1 MTTLSSPLSDVP
13 TTSPGAWGRRVLTDT
28 VGQVVGRTARYQAE
42 GPRGSAVRASIYVR
56 HVLYLLVVL
65 AASGLTQGLLGSLPQ
80 VNDGGMWMLL
90 ACTLILATAA
100 VGTMFYADHRSDIL
114 AQARHFLFGIVLF
127 PGTGVAVLLWATR
140 GLAASMATSNTLT
153 STLQYALPLI
163 FFATVIIP
171 PLLFVKVIAGL
182 RNLHR
187 SRYDDVQAISLW
199 TRTEDGVR

>member
-1 MTTLSSPLSDVP
+1 MSTLTSPLTNVP
-13 TTSPGAWGRRVLTDT
+13 TASPGAWGRRVLTDT

-42 GPRGSAVRASIYVR
+42 GPRGSAIRASIYVR

-65 AASGLTQGLLGSLPQ
+65 AASGLTQGLLGSIPQ
-80 VNDGGMWMLL
+80 VNDGGLWMLL
-90 ACTLILATAA
+90 AATLILATAA
-100 VGTMFYADHRSDIL
+100 VGTLFYVDHRTDIL
-114 AQARHFLFGIVLF
+114 AQARHFLFGIVVF
-127 PGTGVAVLLWATR
+127 PGTALAVLLWATR

-153 STLQYALPLI
+153 STLQYALPLL

-187 SRYDDVQAISLW
+187 SRYDDVDAIALW
-199 TRTEDGVR
+199 TRTDENVR